1 MGQTAKILSKICP
14 IEVMS
19 LNETLHRTSKVTE
32 DIMQVETCDIKFYFK
47 IHKVIFCRSVSFIN
61 KIERIMRT
69 HSSCIKW
76 LICSN

>member
-32 DIMQVETCDIKFYFK
+32 DIMQVETCDIKF
-47 IHKVIFCRSVSFIN
+47 
-61 KIERIMRT
+61 
-69 HSSCIKW
+69 
-76 LICSN
+76 